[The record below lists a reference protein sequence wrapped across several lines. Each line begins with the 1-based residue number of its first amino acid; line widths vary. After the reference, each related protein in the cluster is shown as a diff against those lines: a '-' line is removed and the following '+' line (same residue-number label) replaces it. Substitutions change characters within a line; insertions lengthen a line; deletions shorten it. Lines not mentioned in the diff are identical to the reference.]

1 MNVIELLR
9 YILYGAVQG
18 FFEVLP
24 ISSSGHVTFF
34 QFVTNDDFVYSNF
47 FLFVVNFGSL
57 LAIILFFRKMIA
69 ELLVDAYKDLIK
81 KEDNSEYRKST
92 RYLKNIVIGIIPIG
106 ILGTVLT
113 SLNFDLT
120 GHSLVLV
127 GVGALMT
134 ATILYLSRKRTDM
147 FTSTKVTRKK
157 AWYIGFFQLLALI
170 PGVSR
175 LAVTATAGTHKE
187 LSYNT
192 SLKFSLL
199 MYIPISLGTIL
210 VSIILSL
217 NNFQSFVDFD
227 TSNLYNYFY
236 YFVSFLMSY
245 IGTVIALKFIF
256 IITQKGNF
264 RTFYLYNI
272 VFGIIAL
279 IIGIMQY

>member
-1 MNVIELLR
+1 MNIIELLR

-34 QFVTNDDFVYSNF
+34 QFVTNDDFVSNNF

-57 LAIILFFRKMIA
+57 VAIVLFLRKMIW
-69 ELLVDAYKDLIK
+69 ELLSNAYKDIIK
-81 KEDNSEYRKST
+81 KEDNPEYRKST
-92 RYLKNIVIGIIPIG
+92 KYLKNIIIGIIPIG
-106 ILGTVLT
+106 ILGTILT
-113 SLNFDLT
+113 AIDFDLT
-120 GHSLVLV
+120 GHSLVII
-127 GVGALMT
+127 GVGALLT

-147 FTSTKVTRKK
+147 FTGTKVTRNK
-157 AWYIGFFQLLALI
+157 AWYIGFFQLFALI

-192 SLKFSLL
+192 SLRFSLL
-199 MYIPISLGTIL
+199 MYIPISLGTII

-217 NNFQSFVDFD
+217 NNFESFVDFD
-227 TSNLYNYFY
+227 TSNIYNYVY
-236 YFVSFLMSY
+236 YFISFLMSY
-245 IGTVIALKFIF
+245 IGTIIALKFIF

-279 IIGIMQY
+279 IIGLMQY